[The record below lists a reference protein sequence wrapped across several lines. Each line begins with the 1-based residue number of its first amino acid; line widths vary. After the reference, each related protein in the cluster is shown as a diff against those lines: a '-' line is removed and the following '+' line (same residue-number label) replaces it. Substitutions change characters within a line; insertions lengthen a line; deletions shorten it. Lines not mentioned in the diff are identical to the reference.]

1 MDVKERIA
9 ALRNEMRVEEISAY
23 IIPSSDNHQSEYFED
38 HWKSRQWLSGFTGS
52 AGTLVVTM
60 EKAGLWTDGRYFIQ
74 AEKQLNNTGIKLFK
88 MGIPGF
94 PTYREWL
101 LSELN
106 NEDVVGFDGKVYSSQ
121 DFDLLKDQFYEKEIG
136 FIANNDLVDR
146 IWLDR
151 PKLSKNKLRIQDIKF
166 AGKSRHKKIEEIRE
180 KMRLKKADIY
190 FLSSLD
196 DIAWAL
202 NIRGNDIDAFPVV
215 DSFLIIEMSKITL
228 YLDLDKVDENSQK
241 ILNNDGIILKKQ
253 SDICKDVNKLYGS
266 LVYDPQKT
274 GVYYLHCFNRKVK
287 KIKITDFT
295 GMMKAVK
302 NNIEIDNL
310 KKTCL
315 KDSVAVTK
323 FLYWVDTSYDK
334 MELSELSVSE
344 KLLEFRKQIEDF
356 QGVSFTTIA
365 AYGEN
370 AAMMHY
376 APKKDSNA
384 EIKAGNFLLV
394 DSGGQYPG
402 GTTDVTRTVVIG
414 NVSNEA
420 KRHFTLVVKGYIG
433 INRAVFL
440 EGTRGCNLDIL
451 AREPIW
457 QEQIDYKCGTGHGVG
472 FNLMVHEGPHR
483 LNQALIDVPF
493 IEGMIITDEPGIYL
507 EGKHGI
513 RIENDLLVKNYGQ
526 TESGKFL
533 NFEVLNF
540 IPIDIDAIISEL
552 LTFEE
557 KKFLNEYH
565 QQVWEK
571 ISPYLDDDERK
582 WLEKKTQNV

>member
-1 MDVKERIA
+1 MGIKERIS
-9 ALRNEMRVEEISAY
+9 ALRSEMKNEKISAY
-23 IIPSSDNHQSEYFED
+23 IIPSADNHQSEYFED

-52 AGTLVVTM
+52 AGTLVVTL

-74 AEKQLNNTGIKLFK
+74 AEKQLSGSGIKLFK

-94 PTYREWL
+94 PTYQEWL
-101 LSELN
+101 LEELN
-106 NEDVVGFDGKVYSSQ
+106 DKDMVGFDGKVYSSQ
-121 DFDLLKDQFYEKEIG
+121 NYEILKDKLYDKSISFVVNY
-136 FIANNDLVDR
+136 DLVDK
-146 IWLDR
+146 IWFER
-151 PKLSKNKLRIQDIKF
+151 PELSKKKLRIQDIKF

-180 KMRLKKADIY
+180 KMLLKKANIY

-196 DIAWAL
+196 DIAWVL
-202 NIRGNDIDAFPVV
+202 NIRGDDIFSFPAV
-215 DSFLIIEMSKITL
+215 DSFLIIEMSKVTL

-241 ILNNDGIILKKQ
+241 ILNDDGIILKKQ
-253 SDICKDVNKLYGS
+253 DEIANDISKLNGS

-274 GVYYLHCFNRKVK
+274 GVYYLNCFNRKVN
-287 KIKITDFT
+287 KIEIEDFT
-295 GMMKAVK
+295 KMMKAVK
-302 NNIEIDNL
+302 NYIEIDNL

-315 KDSVAVTK
+315 KDSVAMTK
-323 FLYWVDTSYDK
+323 FLYWVDTNYSK
-334 MELSELSVSE
+334 TKLTELSVSE

-376 APKKDSNA
+376 APNEENNA
-384 EIKAGNFLLV
+384 EIKGGNFLLV

-414 NVSNEA
+414 NVSEEA

-433 INRAVFL
+433 VNRAIFL
-440 EGTRGCNLDIL
+440 EGTCGCNLDIL

-472 FNLMVHEGPHR
+472 FNLMVHEGPQR
-483 LNQALIDVPF
+483 LNQALINVPF
-493 IEGMIITDEPGIYL
+493 IDGMIITDEPGIYL

-526 TESGKFL
+526 TEAHTGR
-533 NFEVLNF
+533 
-540 IPIDIDAIISEL
+540 DISDCPGYCAG
-552 LTFEE
+552 
-557 KKFLNEYH
+557 
-565 QQVWEK
+565 
-571 ISPYLDDDERK
+571 
-582 WLEKKTQNV
+582 